1 MNGHE
6 HAGHRQRLKNRYL
19 KEGLDSF
26 EMHEVLELLLYYAI
40 PRRDCNSTAHHLLS
54 EFKSI
59 SNVLDTDVERLSKVD
74 GIGENS
80 AILLS
85 LIPKIAKIY
94 LQEKWS
100 MDNKD
105 TLGSFET
112 IGRYAIGMFIGKK
125 NEEFGIIC
133 LDSNRK
139 VHYSGIVQKGSIN
152 ETPAYPRLVVDAAL
166 RANAQTVVLCH
177 NHPSGS
183 ILPSVADKEAT
194 EAIVNALEAIS
205 IDVLDHVIVSGDRF
219 YSMAEMGQL

>member
-1 MNGHE
+1 MNSCE
-6 HAGHRQRLKNRYL
+6 HTGHRQRLKNRYL

-26 EMHEVLELLLYYAI
+26 EMHEVLELLLYYSI
-40 PRRDCNSTAHHLLS
+40 PRRDCNPIAHHLLD
-54 EFKSI
+54 EFKVI

-183 ILPSVADKEAT
+183 ILPSGADKEAT
-194 EAIVNALEAIS
+194 ETIVNALEAIS

>member
-1 MNGHE
+1 MNGNE
-6 HAGHRQRLKNRYL
+6 HTGHRQRLKNRYL

-26 EMHEVLELLLYYAI
+26 EMHEVLELLLCYSI
-40 PRRDCNSTAHHLLS
+40 PRRDCNPIAHHLLD

-59 SNVLDTDVERLSKVD
+59 SNVLDTDVERLSRVD

-80 AILLS
+80 AVLLS
-85 LIPKIAKIY
+85 LIPKLAKIY

-100 MDNKD
+100 MDNKK

-112 IGRYAIGMFIGKK
+112 IGRFAIGMFIGKK

-133 LDSNRK
+133 LDSHRN

-177 NHPSGS
+177 NHPNGS
-183 ILPSVADKEAT
+183 VLPSDADIDAT
-194 EAIVNALEAIS
+194 RAIVNALDAIA